1 MVLMARASSWVSPSR
16 AARYNRWHESSCPT
30 LYCHALF
37 RHALMAVAPL
47 RFLRAHPAELRH
59 ALRVGVAVAAA
70 YGVIKLLGLPQ
81 GWWAV
86 ITALLVVQTSI
97 GGSFKAALDRLWGT
111 IAGAIYGALVAI
123 VIPHT
128 TDWGLAAAIIL
139 AILPLAYLAAVN
151 IAFRVAPVTALIV
164 LLPIYGHAGNPLISA
179 ADRIIEI
186 IIGNV
191 VALAV
196 TLVILPARAH
206 GQLREA
212 AARVARLNADLLD
225 MLIAGLFDAGR
236 PGLQAMHASIRA
248 ALKRSETAA
257 EEAARE
263 RQMRVSDERDPEPV
277 IRTLYRVRHDLVMIG
292 RATARPLP
300 AKLRPALEASLESV
314 RSDGGAMLRGI
325 STGLESKS
333 KTPALENFQASL
345 KTFAT
350 ALEEDAAKIPRDEAG
365 RLFTLRFA
373 LEQLGE
379 DLRDLAARTDEL
391 AASPAKI

>member
-1 MVLMARASSWVSPSR
+1 MAAASLS
-16 AARYNRWHESSCPT
+16 
-30 LYCHALF
+30 
-37 RHALMAVAPL
+37 
-47 RFLRAHPAELRH
+47 FLRAHPAELRH
-59 ALRVGVAVAAA
+59 ALRVGVAVAAT
-70 YGVIKLLGLPQ
+70 YGVIKLLALPQ

-86 ITALLVVQTSI
+86 ITALLVVQTSV

-111 IAGAIYGALVAI
+111 IAGALYGAAVAI

-128 TDWGLAAAIIL
+128 TDWGLAIAIVL

-151 IAFRVAPVTALIV
+151 AAFRVAPVTALIV
-164 LLPIYGHAGNPLISA
+164 LLPIYGHADSPLVSA
-179 ADRIIEI
+179 ADRILEI
-186 IIGNV
+186 IIGNI

-225 MLIAGLFDAGR
+225 MLIAGLFGSGR
-236 PGLQAMHASIRA
+236 PGLQAMHASIRS
-248 ALKRSETAA
+248 ALKKSETAA

-292 RATARPLP
+292 RAAARPLP
-300 AKLRPALEASLESV
+300 EALRPALQASLEAV
-314 RSDGGAMLRGI
+314 RRDGGAMLRGI
-325 STGLESKS
+325 STGLESKA
-333 KTPALENFQASL
+333 KAPALDAYQASVRA
-345 KTFAT
+345 FGA
-350 ALEEDAAKIPRDEAG
+350 ALDENRTVIPHGELG

-379 DLRDLAARTDEL
+379 DLRDLASRNDEMT
-391 AASPAKI
+391 AAPPKV

>member
-1 MVLMARASSWVSPSR
+1 MIERYRATGERLDKEVRNGPDLRIMYLTAWATEDGRIHFRPDIYDLDGHRLRPRPARAAGLAI
-16 AARYNRWHESSCPT
+16 AA
-30 LYCHALF
+30 
-37 RHALMAVAPL
+37 VPL
-47 RFLRAHPAELRH
+47 AFLRAHPAELRH
-59 ALRVGVAVAAA
+59 ALRVAVAVAAA
-70 YGVIKLLGLPQ
+70 YGVIKLLSLPQ

-86 ITALLVVQTSI
+86 ITAILVVQTSV

-111 IAGAIYGALVAI
+111 IAGAIYGALVA
-123 VIPHT
+123 VAIPHT
-128 TDWGLAAAIIL
+128 TSIGLAAAIVV

-151 IAFRVAPVTALIV
+151 AAFRVAPVTALIV
-164 LLPIYGHAGNPLISA
+164 LLPIYGHAGNPLVSA
-179 ADRIIEI
+179 GERIFEI

-196 TLVILPARAH
+196 TLIILPARAH

-225 MLIAGLFDAGR
+225 MLISGLFETGR

-292 RATARPLP
+292 RAAARPLP
-300 AKLRPALEASLESV
+300 EKLRPALQAPLDAV
-314 RSDGGAMLRGI
+314 RRDGSAMLRGI
-325 STGLESKS
+325 GASLESKS
-333 KTPALENFQASL
+333 QGACTRQLSG
-345 KTFAT
+345 FAQGS
-350 ALEEDAAKIPRDEAG
+350 R
-365 RLFTLRFA
+365 RC
-373 LEQLGE
+373 
-379 DLRDLAARTDEL
+379 ARG
-391 AASPAKI
+391 

>member
-1 MVLMARASSWVSPSR
+1 
-16 AARYNRWHESSCPT
+16 
-30 LYCHALF
+30 
-37 RHALMAVAPL
+37 
-47 RFLRAHPAELRH
+47 
-59 ALRVGVAVAAA
+59 VAAA

-86 ITALLVVQTSI
+86 ITAILVVQTSV

-111 IAGAIYGALVAI
+111 IAGAVYGAIVA
-123 VIPHT
+123 VAIPHT
-128 TDWGLAAAIIL
+128 TSIGLAVAIVV

-151 IAFRVAPVTALIV
+151 AAFRVAPVTALIV
-164 LLPIYGHAGNPLISA
+164 LLPIYGHAGNPLVSA
-179 ADRIIEI
+179 GERIFEI

-196 TLVILPARAH
+196 TLIILPARAH

-212 AARVARLNADLLD
+212 AARVVRLNADLLD
-225 MLIAGLFDAGR
+225 MLVSGLFETGR

-277 IRTLYRVRHDLVMIG
+277 IRTLYRVRHDLIMIG
-292 RATARPLP
+292 RAAARPLP
-300 AKLRPALEASLESV
+300 EKLRPALQASLEAV
-314 RSDGGAMLRGI
+314 RGEGSAMLRGI
-325 STGLESKS
+325 GAGLESRDKA
-333 KTPALENFQASL
+333 PALDNYQAAL
-345 KTFAT
+345 RGLAT
-350 ALEEDAAKIPRDEAG
+350 ALEDNATKIPRDEAG

-379 DLRDLAARTDEL
+379 DLRDLASRTDEM
-391 AASPAKI
+391 AAKLKGI